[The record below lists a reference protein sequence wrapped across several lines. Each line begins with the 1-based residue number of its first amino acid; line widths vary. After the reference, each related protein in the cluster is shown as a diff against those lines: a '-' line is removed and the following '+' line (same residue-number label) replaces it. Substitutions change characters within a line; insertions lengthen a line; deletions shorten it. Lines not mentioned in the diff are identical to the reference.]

1 MLMQVMEKWKKLR
14 KNLFQYVSWFLF
26 LVKNFIFFPRHGKI
40 VSMWKMVSFWFGT
53 DLNFESFHLMNFKNL
68 LLTGY
73 QRWSF
78 ILSFELCS
86 SLSLKQKTGKKV
98 FKIRCLIIF
107 ERWNWL
113 DTKNFDIQQKLRSMS
128 RQPFWLGS

>member
-1 MLMQVMEKWKKLR
+1 MLMQVIEKWKKLR
-14 KNLFQYVSWFLF
+14 KNLFQYMSWFLF
-26 LVKNFIFFPRHGKI
+26 LIRNFIFFPRHGKI
-40 VSMWKMVSFWFGT
+40 VSIWKIVSFWFVT

-78 ILSFELCS
+78 ILSFELYS
-86 SLSLKQKTGKKV
+86 SLSSKQKTGKKV